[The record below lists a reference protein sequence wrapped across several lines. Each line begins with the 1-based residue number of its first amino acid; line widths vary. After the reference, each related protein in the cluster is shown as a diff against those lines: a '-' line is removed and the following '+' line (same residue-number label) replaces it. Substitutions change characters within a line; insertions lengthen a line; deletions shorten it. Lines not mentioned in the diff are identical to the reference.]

1 MRSAS
6 LPVVSAHAAG
16 SDSLSSRDRGPRIEG
31 PSAVVPSTGLAERVP
46 TRGGDFRAT
55 SLAVFSESEARAF
68 LAVARAVIPG
78 GERLPAVGPRLV
90 ARMQELMGDGGAALS
105 LGYRC
110 ILRSLGVLSRIKY
123 QKGLA
128 ALQPEQ
134 VTALLEGL
142 LHGGF
147 SQRLFLRA
155 VATPIKALYFDDPA
169 IYSLLGQKY
178 REGTPTEQAA
188 LLRVTPDDQPRYVR
202 ERTQRACD
210 IPDGET
216 LEADVVVIGS
226 GAGGAV
232 AAYELAAAG
241 HAVLLL
247 EEGLFYGRQ
256 DFTGSTF
263 RMQHLLYRDM
273 GATTTLGNGQIFV
286 PTGKTVGGST
296 TVNSG
301 TCYRMP
307 DRVAQMWEQ
316 QLGLV
321 GYGSSGL
328 APYYERVEA
337 VLGVDY
343 GPPQFLGAAAAAVAR
358 GADALGLRHKPLR
371 RNAPGCDGQGLC
383 CFGCPTDAKRSTNV
397 SYVPMALRAGA
408 ELVVGARAERLLLE
422 GGRAVGVEVVSAYP
436 QRDGHRLHPRFRVR
450 AKAVVLATGTLATP
464 VFLLSDPQTRRALS
478 RSRALGQHLT
488 IHPAAGVF
496 AVMPELIN
504 AGPSIPQSYAIEQ
517 YHEQGLLFEGA
528 ATPADLSAITMTLV
542 GREFVET
549 MEQFQHLAC
558 FGFMLEDSTW
568 GSVAPGPF
576 RRPLVRYDL
585 TPHDVTRLKRAIDV
599 LSRVF
604 FSAGARRV
612 LTPVHGFEILHH
624 PDELQRMHALDLRPN
639 QFDLTA
645 YHPLGTARM
654 GVSSALSVVDPDLQ
668 AHDLPG
674 LYICDGSVI
683 PTSPAVNP
691 QLTIMAVVSR
701 AAQRLA
707 ERLHQGPAAVA

>member
-1 MRSAS
+1 
-6 LPVVSAHAAG
+6 
-16 SDSLSSRDRGPRIEG
+16 
-31 PSAVVPSTGLAERVP
+31 
-46 TRGGDFRAT
+46 
-55 SLAVFSESEARAF
+55 VFSESEARAF
-68 LAVARAVIPG
+68 LAVARAILPG
-78 GERLPAVGPRLV
+78 GERLPPAGPRLLFRV
-90 ARMQELMGDGGAALS
+90 QELLRDEGPALS
-105 LGYRC
+105 LSYRGL
-110 ILRSLGVLSRIKY
+110 LRSLGLLGRLRYRKA
-123 QKGLA
+123 LA
-128 ALQPEQ
+128 ELEPEQ
-134 VTALLEGL
+134 VAALLSRLQQGS
-142 LHGGF
+142 F
-147 SQRLFLRA
+147 AQRAFLRGL
-155 VATPIKALYFDDPA
+155 ATLIKAMYFDDPA
-169 IYSLLGQKY
+169 IYALLGQRY
-178 REGTPTEQAA
+178 RDGNPTAEAVLA
-188 LLRVTPDDQPRYVR
+188 RGTPDDQPRYVR
-202 ERTQRACD
+202 ERTRRACD
-210 IPDGET
+210 LSDGET

-247 EEGLFYGRQ
+247 EEGLFFGRQ
-256 DFTGSTF
+256 DFTGNTF
-263 RMQHLLYRDM
+263 RMQRLLYRDM
-273 GATTTLGNGQIFV
+273 GATTTLGNAQIFL

-301 TCYRMP
+301 TCYRVP
-307 DRVAQMWEQ
+307 DRIAQMWED
-316 QLGLV
+316 QLGLS
-321 GYGSSGL
+321 GYGPSGL
-328 APYYERVEA
+328 APYYERVEG

-343 GPPQFLGAAAAAVAR
+343 GAPRFLGPAAAAVAR

-371 RNAPGCDGQGLC
+371 RNAPDCDGQGLC

-408 ELVVGARAERLLLE
+408 ELVVGARAERLLIE
-422 GGRAVGVEVVSAYP
+422 GGRAVGVEGVSVFP
-436 QRDGHRLHPRFRVR
+436 QQPGRALHPRFRVR

-464 VFLLSDPQTRRALS
+464 VFLLSDPQARRMLS

-496 AVMPELIN
+496 AAMPEPIN
-504 AGPSIPQSYAIEQ
+504 VGPAIPQSYAIESF
-517 YHEQGLLFEGA
+517 HEQGLLFEGA
-528 ATPADLSAITMTLV
+528 ATPADLSAITMSLV
-542 GREFVET
+542 GRPFVEI

-558 FGFMLEDSTW
+558 FGFMLEDSAC

-585 TPHDVTRLKRAIDV
+585 TPHDVSRIKRGVDV

-604 FSAGARRV
+604 FAAGATSI
-612 LTPVHGFEILHH
+612 LTPVHGFELIHR
-624 PDELQRMHALDLRPN
+624 PDELQRMHPLDLRPN

-654 GVSSALSVVDPDLQ
+654 GVSPETSVVDPNLQ

-707 ERLHQGPAAVA
+707 QQL

>member
-6 LPVVSAHAAG
+6 LPIVSTQDSG
-16 SDSLSSRDRGPRIEG
+16 SAQRSSQDSRSRIEA
-31 PSAVVPSTGLAERVP
+31 PRAVGSSSSLAEQFSSARESQ
-46 TRGGDFRAT
+46 DAY
-55 SLAVFSESEARAF
+55 LALFSEREARAF
-68 LAVARAVIPG
+68 LAVARAIIPA
-78 GERLPAVGPRLV
+78 GERLPGVGPRLV
-90 ARMQELMGDGGAALS
+90 VRIQELMRDGGTALS
-105 LGYRC
+105 VGYRG
-110 ILRSLGVLSRIKY
+110 ILRSLGALSRVKY
-123 QKGLA
+123 RKGLA
-128 ALQPEQ
+128 DLQPEQ
-134 VTALLEGL
+134 VSALLDGL
-142 LHGGF
+142 QHGGF
-147 SQRLFLRA
+147 AQRAFLRA

-169 IYSLLGQKY
+169 IYSLLGQTY
-178 REGTPTEQAA
+178 RDGNPTEEAA
-188 LLRVTPDDQPRYVR
+188 LRRVTPDDQPRYVR

-216 LEADVVVIGS
+216 LDVDVVVIGS

-247 EEGLFYGRQ
+247 EEGLYFGRQ
-256 DFTGSTF
+256 DFTGNTF

-273 GATTTLGNGQIFV
+273 GATTTLGNTQIFV

-301 TCYRMP
+301 TCYRVP
-307 DRVAQMWEQ
+307 DRVAHMWEE
-316 QLGLV
+316 QLGLA
-321 GYGSSGL
+321 GYGPTGL

-337 VLGVDY
+337 VLGIDY
-343 GPPQFLGAAAAAVAR
+343 GAPRFLGAAAAAVAR

-371 RNAPGCDGQGLC
+371 RNAPDCDGQGLC

-408 ELVVGARAERLLLE
+408 ELIVGARAERLQIE
-422 GGRAVGVEVVSAYP
+422 NGRAVGVDVVSAYP
-436 QRDGHRLHPRFRVR
+436 QHAGRALHPRFSVR
-450 AKAVVLATGTLATP
+450 AKAVVLATGTLATS
-464 VFLLSDPQTRRALS
+464 VLLQCDVQTRRALS
-478 RSRALGQHLT
+478 RSGALGQHLT

-496 AVMPELIN
+496 AIMPELIN
-504 AGPSIPQSYAIEQ
+504 AGPSIPQSYSIEEF
-517 YHEQGLLFEGA
+517 HEQGLLFEGA

-542 GREFVET
+542 GRPFVET

-558 FGFMLEDSTW
+558 FGFMLEDSTC
-568 GSVAPGPF
+568 GSVSPGPF

-585 TPHDVTRLKRAIDV
+585 SAHDVSRLRRGVDV

-604 FSAGARRV
+604 FSAGAKSI
-612 LTPVHGFEILHH
+612 LTPIHGFEILHH
-624 PDELQRMHALDLRPN
+624 PDELQRLNTQDLRPS

-654 GVSSALSVVDPDLQ
+654 GVSPDSSVVSPDLQ

-707 ERLHQGPAAVA
+707 EQLR